1 MHTSKYI
8 ISRINV
14 GFPSIFNNYC
24 DVYIQYLLVLYQI
37 ILSHPQGK
45 WLKRVCVSVEALHFI
60 SIMFFFAQ
68 PQFMLTFSKN
78 RTSNPGWNPHMI
90 TGRSLA

>member
-8 ISRINV
+8 ISRIKV

-60 SIMFFFAQ
+60 SIMFFSLSLNLCLLFRRTG
-68 PQFMLTFSKN
+68 PQIQ
-78 RTSNPGWNPHMI
+78 GGIHI
-90 TGRSLA
+90 